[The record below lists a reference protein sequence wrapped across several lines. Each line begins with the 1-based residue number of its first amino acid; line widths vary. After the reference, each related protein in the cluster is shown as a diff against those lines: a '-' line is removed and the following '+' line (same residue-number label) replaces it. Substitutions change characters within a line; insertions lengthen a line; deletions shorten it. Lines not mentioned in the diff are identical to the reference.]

1 MCKQVVSDF
10 DFTSNFLNE
19 NKIILNL
26 KNKNENTPDY
36 LQV

>member
-19 NKIILNL
+19 NKIILNFEEQ
-26 KNKNENTPDY
+26 K
-36 LQV
+36 